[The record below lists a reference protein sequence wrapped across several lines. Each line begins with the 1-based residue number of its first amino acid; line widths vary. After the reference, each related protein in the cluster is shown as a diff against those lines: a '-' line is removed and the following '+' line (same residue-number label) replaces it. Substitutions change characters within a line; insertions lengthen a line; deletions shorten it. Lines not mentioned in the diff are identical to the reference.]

1 MPEATIDHLD
11 FIRIRGLQSADSE
24 VFQGAAGGTSSTAPG
39 SPGEGENTEW
49 VGIPEETIELV
60 EGYTTDLN
68 EWMKGINESTDRA
81 LGRSRDVTDLVPYVP
96 NIITGIGA
104 IVGTGGAALPAV
116 ATVMMSQVIAN
127 LVGQA
132 VQNYIASQ
140 DETSPA
146 NILKKAFLYPE
157 DGVSKSILLKA
168 LLNAVDGTQESRV
181 DELVEALKAL
191 QYNDEE
197 VDFGPFRVHLRGKV
211 LDY

>member
-1 MPEATIDHLD
+1 MADHLD
-11 FIRIRGLQSADSE
+11 FIRIRGLQSADTE
-24 VFQGAAGGTSSTAPG
+24 VFQGASGGGTSSAAPG
-39 SPGEGENTEW
+39 SPGDTTEW

-68 EWMKGINESTDRA
+68 EWMRGINESTARA

-96 NIITGIGA
+96 NIIGGVGA

-132 VQNYIASQ
+132 VQNYIASK
-140 DETSPA
+140 DENSPA
-146 NILKKAFLYPE
+146 NILKKAFLYEE
-157 DGVSKSILLKA
+157 DSTTKSILLKA
-168 LLNAVDGTQESRV
+168 LLESVDGTQESRV
-181 DELVEALKAL
+181 DELIEELKAL
-191 QYNDEE
+191 QYNNEE
-197 VDFGPFRVHLRGKV
+197 VDFGPFRIHLRGKV